1 MAALED
7 NPQPLEALLLDAS
20 LAPWQR
26 EFRDAD
32 GKSAWD
38 TWDEADGPT
47 RGDVAQWIRAWPEGG
62 GPPPVAGAALEGGRA
77 GGESAPRRRRG
88 RGGSPG

>member
-62 GPPPVAGAALEGGRA
+62 GTEHVARGVCSSARVGA
-77 GGESAPRRRRG
+77 RG
-88 RGGSPG
+88 AHIEPDRFR